1 MPLSSDFQLGR
12 PFKPSDFHITDA
24 DIRAAFLEA
33 QEELTARPY
42 GTWSVVNLF
51 CTVCKTNH
59 YSLGWKEKSKGLNS
73 RAFSVISEIL
83 SSIDLPCFEIH

>member
-1 MPLSSDFQLGR
+1 MHLI
-12 PFKPSDFHITDA
+12 PFNIDC
-24 DIRAAFLEA
+24 R
-33 QEELTARPY
+33 
-42 GTWSVVNLF
+42 SVLVENNPVNLF